1 MRDKETQN
9 GVSKT
14 GMGLTDMDNGSV
26 YVNIANTDMSNHSE
40 LINTLGHEAVHSSG
54 ERSEAIADRGGE
66 QAQNA
71 WESEN
76 KYNGLE
82 TGGGYVDGQ
91 DFYDANARDLTI
103 DEGTTLVSKVEDGA
117 AKLYMLNNKV
127 VATDGFDDGIVSK
140 IDQDEWEKM
149 QKEAIMVDASSRF
162 SDLKSKIR
170 GEFYK
175 NGIVDPSKV
184 AGNKVLKVSED
195 YEGKEYNLNNPE
207 DFETLR
213 QETGQSY
220 YTETGDDEMWI
231 YMNGMNN
238 NEEGVQKGAEELS
251 NVVGEEVSVIHND
264 TEGLAE
270 DMLEYLPDSYELKDV
285 LNAKYLSDRS
295 QEEEINI
302 VAFSAGNEDLKKA
315 LGVMSLEDKSL
326 GHNMNVYSVGSP
338 VSTRDLNK
346 AASKVDGEISVL
358 QYNDW
363 KDPVSN
369 PKTWV
374 AGGAVAAV
382 GGAYAMGGLISGAE
396 FALASWV
403 RA

>member
-1 MRDKETQN
+1 M
-9 GVSKT
+9 
-14 GMGLTDMDNGSV
+14 
-26 YVNIANTDMSNHSE
+26 AAHNT
-40 LINTLGHEAVHSSG
+40 
-54 ERSEAIADRGGE
+54 R
-66 QAQNA
+66 
-71 WESEN
+71 
-76 KYNGLE
+76 
-82 TGGGYVDGQ
+82 
-91 DFYDANARDLTI
+91 
-103 DEGTTLVSKVEDGA
+103 
-117 AKLYMLNNKV
+117 
-127 VATDGFDDGIVSK
+127 
-140 IDQDEWEKM
+140 
-149 QKEAIMVDASSRF
+149 
-162 SDLKSKIR
+162 
-170 GEFYK
+170 
-175 NGIVDPSKV
+175 
-184 AGNKVLKVSED
+184 
-195 YEGKEYNLNNPE
+195 
-207 DFETLR
+207 
-213 QETGQSY
+213 
-220 YTETGDDEMWI
+220 DDEMWI
-231 YMNGMNN
+231 VMNGMNN

-302 VAFSAGNEDLKKA
+302 VAFSAGNEDLKA

-374 AGGAVAAV
+374 GLTTVTALGGATLGVTSV
-382 GGAYAMGGLISGAE
+382 GLGTATTAIGKFLI
-396 FALASWV
+396 
-403 RA
+403 